1 MYISQIELS
10 STIIAR
16 LSTTVKWILADV
28 RQGERNAI
36 NVKLDTG
43 HSTRYPLE
51 LSNLRAGKRACL
63 WNDAMECKVNKDIRN
78 ENG

>member
-28 RQGERNAI
+28 RQRERNAI

-51 LSNLRAGKRACL
+51 LSNLRRGSQQTYRIDLVSVLVCEMMQ
-63 WNDAMECKVNKDIRN
+63 WNAK
-78 ENG
+78 